1 MDILV
6 INTDLM
12 DRSVIQQVLERSDHK
27 VTFVGNTEAAWK
39 LMADGRFRF
48 VIADTTALEQKV
60 KQLISQTRE
69 QSGLVGQVY
78 FLLLSKKGQNEYLLA
93 SMGAGADDYM
103 NTPVTP
109 HELKMRV
116 SVGARILFMGDTLSN
131 ARNQLENLAL
141 FDSLTGLMNRQAF
154 YKIAQGELERARR
167 EANGISVI
175 VMGVNNFESITKTHG
190 DSTGNDVLL
199 IVAQVI
205 REKSRPYDC
214 IGRLD
219 GDQFAITLPGIVS
232 SNAEKIAQRILKGV
246 QTSQIELLDGTA
258 LEVNL
263 NIGIASTQNI
273 NAYAEVD
280 FFIQNAIQA
289 MTASKQNDKEKV
301 SVAIV

>member
-12 DRSVIQQVLERSDHK
+12 DRSVIQQVLEHSDHK
-27 VTFVGNTEAAWK
+27 VTFVGNTEAAWT
-39 LMADGRFRF
+39 LISDGHFRF
-48 VIADTTALEQKV
+48 VIADTTALEQQV

-69 QSGLVGQVY
+69 QPGLTGQVY

-93 SMGAGADDYM
+93 SMDAGADDYM

-141 FDSLTGLMNRQAF
+141 YDNLTGLLNRQAF
-154 YKIAQGELERARR
+154 YKVAQGELERARR

-175 VMGVNNFESITKTHG
+175 VMGVNKFEVITEAHG
-190 DSTGNDVLL
+190 DNTGNDVLQ
-199 IVAQVI
+199 IVSQVI

-214 IGRLD
+214 IGCLG
-219 GDQFAITLPGIVS
+219 GDQFVITLPGIVS
-232 SNAEKIAQRILKGV
+232 STAEKIAHRILKGV
-246 QTSQIELLDGTA
+246 QASQIELLDGTA
-258 LEVNL
+258 LEVDL
-263 NIGIASTQNI
+263 SIGIATTQNI
-273 NAYAEVD
+273 NAYAEID
-280 FFIQNAIQA
+280 FFVQNAIQA
-289 MTASKQNDKEKV
+289 MTNSKQNDKEKV
-301 SVAIV
+301 SVAFV

>member
-12 DRSVIQQVLERSDHK
+12 DRSVIQQVLEHSDHK
-27 VTFVGNTEAAWK
+27 VTFVGNTEAAWT
-39 LMADGRFRF
+39 LISDGHFRF
-48 VIADTTALEQKV
+48 VIADTTALEQQV

-69 QSGLVGQVY
+69 QPGLTGQVY

-93 SMGAGADDYM
+93 SMDAGADDYM

-141 FDSLTGLMNRQAF
+141 YDNLTGLLNRQAF
-154 YKIAQGELERARR
+154 YKVAQGELERARR

-175 VMGVNNFESITKTHG
+175 VMGVNKFEVITEAHG
-190 DSTGNDVLL
+190 DNTGNDVLQ
-199 IVAQVI
+199 IVSQVI

-214 IGRLD
+214 IGRLG
-219 GDQFAITLPGIVS
+219 GDQFVITLPGIVS
-232 SNAEKIAQRILKGV
+232 STAEKIAHRILKGV
-246 QTSQIELLDGTA
+246 QASQIELLDGTA
-258 LEVNL
+258 LEVDL
-263 NIGIASTQNI
+263 SIGIATTQNI
-273 NAYAEVD
+273 NAYAEID
-280 FFIQNAIQA
+280 FFVQNAIQA
-289 MTASKQNDKEKV
+289 MTNSKQNDKEKV
-301 SVAIV
+301 SVAFV